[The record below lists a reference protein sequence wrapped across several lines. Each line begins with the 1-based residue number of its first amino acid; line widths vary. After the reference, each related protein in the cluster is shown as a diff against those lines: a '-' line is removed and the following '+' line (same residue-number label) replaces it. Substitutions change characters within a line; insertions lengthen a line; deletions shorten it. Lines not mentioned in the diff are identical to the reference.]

1 MELANLTNQT
11 KNVFNAFATAV
22 KGVSVVSLIVL
33 VILIIGVG
41 IPITNQVI
49 DTANLTGLTATIVSF
64 IPTFMALLVLIVVA
78 RGME

>member
-1 MELANLTNQT
+1 MQLTENIMNARVL
-11 KNVFNAFATAV
+11 KMLLNVSR
-22 KGVSVVSLIVL
+22 GVSVVALIVL

-49 DTANLTGLTATIVSF
+49 DSANLTGLTATIVAF

>member
-1 MELANLTNQT
+1 MQLIENAN
-11 KNVFNAFATAV
+11 NARILKMLSQVAR
-22 KGVSVVSLIVL
+22 GVSVVSLIVL

-49 DTANLTGLTATIVSF
+49 DTANLTGLTATIVAF